1 MKTITCDVCQSV
13 LESPVSGRNYFHL
26 AHRDICESCHDKLE
40 NQIKP
45 TIRTKTPFDYEWFN
59 RLMQEAIEKAV
70 QKGKFDAKDVK
81 AVN

>member
-70 QKGKFDAKDVK
+70 QKGKFDAKDAK